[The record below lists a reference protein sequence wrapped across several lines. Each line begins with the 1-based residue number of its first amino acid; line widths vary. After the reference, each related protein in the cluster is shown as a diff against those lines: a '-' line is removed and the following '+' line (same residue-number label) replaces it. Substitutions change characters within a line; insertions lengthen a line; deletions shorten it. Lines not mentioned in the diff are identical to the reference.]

1 MKTIFAINGSPRK
14 NGNTAQLLQKAL
26 EGAASVGAEVKLIQL
41 ADLNFSGCRSCFA
54 CKKLANPSSS
64 CILKDD
70 LAEILKELLQ
80 ADGIIMG
87 SPIYFGAESG
97 LYRNFLERLFFPM
110 LRYTNPPS
118 SRAEKRIDFGF
129 IYTMNV
135 PENVMD
141 EYGYRTYL
149 ESINKFPQMI
159 FGSENVYTLYACNTH
174 QLTITAN
181 MSVPCLMPLIKP
193 KCVRLNL
200 FPTLPKPL
208 KWAENLRNNHQQCRI

>member
-1 MKTIFAINGSPRK
+1 MKKIYAVNGSPRK

-26 EGAASVGAEVKLIQL
+26 EGAASAGAEVKLIQL

-54 CKKLANPSSS
+54 CKRLANPAPV
-64 CILKDD
+64 CVLKDD

-87 SPIYFGAESG
+87 SPIYFGAETG

-141 EYGYRTYL
+141 EYGYNAYL
-149 ESINKFPQMI
+149 QSQSQTPGLI
-159 FGSENVYTLYACNTH
+159 FNSRNIYTLYACDTH
-174 QLTITAN
+174 QFDDYSKYECTLFDAGHKAEMRKTQFISDLAN
-181 MSVPCLMPLIKP
+181 AFEMGRKL
-193 KCVRLNL
+193 
-200 FPTLPKPL
+200 
-208 KWAENLRNNHQQCRI
+208 AE

>member
-1 MKTIFAINGSPRK
+1 MKKIYAVNGSPRK

-54 CKKLANPSSS
+54 CKKLANPSPG
-64 CILKDD
+64 CVLKDD
-70 LAEILKELLQ
+70 LAEFLKELLQ
-80 ADGIIMG
+80 SDGIIMG

-141 EYGYRTYL
+141 EYGYNAYL
-149 ESINKFPQMI
+149 RSQSQTPGLI
-159 FGSENVYTLYACNTH
+159 FNSRNIYTLYACDTH
-174 QLTITAN
+174 QFDDYSKYECT
-181 MSVPCLMPLIKP
+181 
-193 KCVRLNL
+193 L
-200 FPTLPKPL
+200 FDAAHKDEMRKTQFISDLAKAFEMGRKL
-208 KWAENLRNNHQQCRI
+208 AE

>member
-1 MKTIFAINGSPRK
+1 MKKIYAINGSPRK
-14 NGNTAQLLQKAL
+14 NGNTAQLLQKTL
-26 EGAASVGAEVKLIQL
+26 EGAASAGAEVKLIQL

-70 LAEILKELLQ
+70 LAETLKELLH

-87 SPIYFGAESG
+87 SPIYFGAETG

-135 PENVMD
+135 PENLMD
-141 EYGYRTYL
+141 EYGYNAYL
-149 ESINKFPQMI
+149 QSQSQTPGLI
-159 FGSENVYTLYACNTH
+159 FNSRNIYTLYACDTH
-174 QLTITAN
+174 QFDDYSKYECT
-181 MSVPCLMPLIKP
+181 
-193 KCVRLNL
+193 L
-200 FPTLPKPL
+200 FDAGHKAQMRNTQFVSDLAKAFEMGRKL
-208 KWAENLRNNHQQCRI
+208 AE

>member
-1 MKTIFAINGSPRK
+1 MKKIYAINGSPRK

-26 EGAASVGAEVKLIQL
+26 EGAASAGAEVKLIQL

-54 CKKLANPSSS
+54 CKKLANPSPD

-87 SPIYFGAESG
+87 SPIYFGAETG
-97 LYRNFLERLFFPM
+97 LYRNFMERLFFPM

-118 SRAEKRIDFGF
+118 SRTEKRIDFGF

-135 PENVMD
+135 PENVMN
-141 EYGYRTYL
+141 EYGYNAYL
-149 ESINKFPQMI
+149 QSQSQTPGLI
-159 FGSENVYTLYACNTH
+159 FNSRNIYTLYACDTH
-174 QLTITAN
+174 QFDDYSKYECT
-181 MSVPCLMPLIKP
+181 
-193 KCVRLNL
+193 L
-200 FPTLPKPL
+200 FDAGHKDKMRNTQFVSDLAKAFEMGRKL
-208 KWAENLRNNHQQCRI
+208 AE

>member
-1 MKTIFAINGSPRK
+1 MKKIFAVNGNPRK

-54 CKKLANPSSS
+54 CKKLENPAPG
-64 CILKDD
+64 CVLKDD
-70 LAEILKELLQ
+70 LAETLKELLQ
-80 ADGIIMG
+80 SDGIIMG

-141 EYGYRTYL
+141 EYGYNAYL
-149 ESINKFPQMI
+149 QSQSQTPGLI
-159 FGSENVYTLYACNTH
+159 FNSRNIYTLYACDTH
-174 QLTITAN
+174 QFDDYSKYECT
-181 MSVPCLMPLIKP
+181 
-193 KCVRLNL
+193 L
-200 FPTLPKPL
+200 FDAGHK
-208 KWAENLRNNHQQCRI
+208 AEMRKTQFISDLAKAFEMGRKLAE

>member
-1 MKTIFAINGSPRK
+1 MKKIFAVNGSPRK

-26 EGAASVGAEVKLIQL
+26 EGAASAGAEVKLIQL

-54 CKKLANPSSS
+54 CKKLANPSPG
-64 CILKDD
+64 CVLKDD

-87 SPIYFGAESG
+87 SPIYFGAETG

-141 EYGYRTYL
+141 EYGYNAYL
-149 ESINKFPQMI
+149 QSQSQTPGLI
-159 FGSENVYTLYACNTH
+159 FNSQNIYTLYACDTH
-174 QLTITAN
+174 QFDDYSKYECT
-181 MSVPCLMPLIKP
+181 
-193 KCVRLNL
+193 L
-200 FPTLPKPL
+200 FDAGHKAQMRKTQFVVDLAKAFEMGRKL
-208 KWAENLRNNHQQCRI
+208 AE

>member
-1 MKTIFAINGSPRK
+1 MKKIYAVNGSPRK
-14 NGNTAQLLQKAL
+14 SGNTAQLLQKAL

-54 CKKLANPSSS
+54 CKKLENPAPG
-64 CILKDD
+64 CVLKDD

-87 SPIYFGAESG
+87 SPIYFGAETG

-135 PENVMD
+135 PENLMD
-141 EYGYRTYL
+141 EYGYNAYL
-149 ESINKFPQMI
+149 QSQSQTPGLI
-159 FGSENVYTLYACNTH
+159 FNSRNIYTLYACDTH
-174 QLTITAN
+174 QFDDYSKYECT
-181 MSVPCLMPLIKP
+181 
-193 KCVRLNL
+193 L
-200 FPTLPKPL
+200 FDAAHK
-208 KWAENLRNNHQQCRI
+208 AEMRKTQFISDLAKAFEMGRKLAE